1 MTWYADYRPAG
12 IEGLVIKSASGRYR
26 AGRGDWIKVKNRQS
40 VEVIVGAVT
49 GSIDRPSAVIGGV
62 LRAGDLVVVG
72 RTAELTRAQADE
84 LAAALTPAGGEHPWP
99 DEIGTGVFGTHQRV
113 TLTKVERCWCLRSRP
128 TRLCKAAATGIHCGT
143 CACGST

>member
-1 MTWYADYRPAG
+1 MAHRRCRRRAHR
-12 IEGLVIKSASGRYR
+12 AS
-26 AGRGDWIKVKNRQS
+26 RGDWIKVKNRQS

-62 LRAGDLVVVG
+62 LRAGDLVDVG

-84 LAAALTPAGGEHPWP
+84 LAATLTPAGGEHPWP
-99 DEIGTGVFGTHQRV
+99 DEIGTDVFGNHQRV
-113 TLTKVERCWCLRSRP
+113 TSPKWSRCWCLRSRP
-128 TRLCKAAATGIHCGT
+128 TRLCRRAATGIHCGT